1 MIGNDTICARLLR
14 THIPPLQARLGPVHA
29 IMVATMQSD
38 ADSVAVAHAL
48 RHAITIADIVITV
61 AETSIMDRDD
71 VMPQGLLHAGG
82 DITCYG
88 APVEPGN
95 LLLLGQL
102 AGVPVIGA
110 PGCIRGH
117 SRNVVDELLPRIVAD
132 FLPTAADVYALANGG
147 LLASRK
153 D

>member
-1 MIGNDTICARLLR
+1 
-14 THIPPLQARLGPVHA
+14 
-29 IMVATMQSD
+29 
-38 ADSVAVAHAL
+38 
-48 RHAITIADIVITV
+48 
-61 AETSIMDRDD
+61 
-71 VMPQGLLHAGG
+71 MPQGLLHAGG
-82 DITCYG
+82 AITCYG

-102 AGVPVIGA
+102 AGIPVIGA

-132 FLPTAADVYALANGG
+132 FLPTASDVYALANGG
-147 LLASRK
+147 LLASVK